1 MRPAGQSTYTLCFVI
16 LHSLVLH
23 LYRHL
28 KMSLPA
34 DDGSEG
40 KLKSAYVKLV
50 TELFEHITAGA
61 ATAAAAAMTTD
72 S

>member
-1 MRPAGQSTYTLCFVI
+1 M
-16 LHSLVLH
+16 LH

-40 KLKSAYVKLV
+40 KLKTYVKLV